1 MQRTARRLLL
11 AMGLRGAG
19 GAPPLLFSD
28 RDHGLY
34 ILRFDE
40 DDDD

>member
-1 MQRTARRLLL
+1 
-11 AMGLRGAG
+11 MGLRGVG
-19 GAPPLLFSD
+19 GRRCCSSSD